1 MLWRLII
8 LWLALP
14 GIQIAKIHSGPNTAK
29 VISHYQACVMID
41 VDFESL
47 SLEELT
53 HILKEVSRIVDKR
66 VKSEIGQ
73 HRLYAQKFAESVGL
87 EVKGTRQNLKEKK
100 GGSEKRTS
108 IYKHPEDDS
117 LVWEGTGR
125 KPKWLTELL
134 KSGRNLDD
142 FRVAEASVREKPEG
156 VEVKPGVGEVK
167 DEKKEAKTEWQ
178 L

>member
-1 MLWRLII
+1 MVDL
-8 LWLALP
+8 
-14 GIQIAKIHSGPNTAK
+14 
-29 VISHYQACVMID
+29 
-41 VDFESL
+41 DFESL

-66 VKSEIGQ
+66 VVAEIGQ

-87 EVKGTRQNLKEKK
+87 EVRGARQNLKEKK

-108 IYKHPEDDS
+108 IYKHPENDS

-125 KPKWLTELL
+125 KPKWLTDLL
-134 KSGRNLDD
+134 KIGRNLDE
-142 FRVAEASVREKPEG
+142 FRVDQTSVKEGPQPE
-156 VEVKPGVGEVK
+156 
-167 DEKKEAKTEWQ
+167 DKEAKPVTGEAQDKSKETKTEWQ

>member
-1 MLWRLII
+1 
-8 LWLALP
+8 
-14 GIQIAKIHSGPNTAK
+14 
-29 VISHYQACVMID
+29 
-41 VDFESL
+41 
-47 SLEELT
+47 
-53 HILKEVSRIVDKR
+53 
-66 VKSEIGQ
+66 
-73 HRLYAQKFAESVGL
+73 L

-117 LVWEGTGR
+117 LVWEGSGR

-142 FRVAEASVREKPEG
+142 FRVSKTSVKEVPKPEG
-156 VEVKPGVGEVK
+156 VEAKPGAGEIR
-167 DEKKEAKTEWQ
+167 DETKEAKAEWR